1 MDPLPK
7 LLDAAALANDRVRP
21 WLQMADRE
29 SITRYQQNRLRTGL
43 ARIAPANGFLQR
55 KLAGFDLR
63 SLAEPHGEAGPT
75 SLQAFR
81 SLPFTSKQELVD
93 DQLSNPPFGTNLSN
107 PLRDYIRLHQT
118 SGTTGSPLTILDTA
132 ETWDWWADCWTA
144 VYHASGVGR
153 EDTVFLAFSF
163 GPFIGFWSAY
173 EGAKRIGALV
183 VPGGGQSSVQR
194 LHMILSTGATV
205 LVCTPTYAIHL
216 AEVATQEGIDLT
228 SSSIRV
234 TIHAG
239 EPGASIASTRA
250 RIEEAWGARAYD
262 HLGMTE
268 MGAYAFTCVNQDHV
282 HVNESE
288 FIAEVLDPITG
299 APVAVGDQG
308 ELVLTNLGRWAWPAI
323 RYRTR
328 DRVIRGETT
337 CPCGR
342 TYLTLPGGIL
352 GRVDDML
359 IVRGVNI
366 YPSSIEAVLRRFPAV
381 SEFRV
386 IVTRAGQLDEIEVE
400 VECPEELLS
409 QVEQELREAFQ
420 LRVPIRSVS
429 PGSLPRFEL
438 KARRLVDRRQ
448 EGG

>member
-7 LLDAAALANDRVRP
+7 LPDATALANDRVRP

-43 ARIAPANGFLQR
+43 ARIVPTNSFLQR

-63 SLAEPHGEAGPT
+63 SLAESDGAILP
-75 SLQAFR
+75 AFR

-144 VYHASGVGR
+144 VYHAAGVGR

-183 VPGGGQSSVQR
+183 IPGGGQSSLQR
-194 LHMILSTGATV
+194 LRTILSTGATV
-205 LVCTPTYAIHL
+205 LVCTPTYALHL
-216 AEVATQEGIDLT
+216 SEVAAQEGIDLT

-234 TIHAG
+234 AIHAG
-239 EPGASIASTRA
+239 EPGASIPSTRA

-268 MGAYAFTCVNQDHV
+268 MGAYAFTCVNQDQV

-288 FIAEVLDPITG
+288 FIAEVLDPVTG
-299 APVAVGDQG
+299 APVAVGEQG

-328 DRVIRGETT
+328 DRVIRGETR

-366 YPSSIEAVLRRFPAV
+366 YPSSIESVLRRFPAV

-386 IVTRAGQLDEIEVE
+386 IVTRAGELDEIELE
-400 VECPEELLS
+400 VECPEELLP
-409 QVEQELREAFQ
+409 QVEQELREAFR